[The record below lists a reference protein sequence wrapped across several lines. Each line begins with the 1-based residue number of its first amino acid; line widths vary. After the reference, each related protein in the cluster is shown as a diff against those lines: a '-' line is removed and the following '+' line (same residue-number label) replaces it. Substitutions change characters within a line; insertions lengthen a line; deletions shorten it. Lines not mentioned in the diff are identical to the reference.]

1 MKKQIILFLATF
13 LLLSLTA
20 CRSEAVQSPPAHTE
34 SEEAETLPGTQA
46 PENPFQPVL
55 PEFAGYTEAQLK
67 AQFTGK
73 SKEEL
78 TAAFGEFDIP
88 LYCRHGGIWLAP
100 DTSDVHLAV
109 YFDAD
114 GKAELV
120 KTVSRGGV
128 PSLEILM
135 LFDLPEIKSML
146 LGASEEAVLVSW
158 GRWDGILSGFLGSI
172 WETDAGQ
179 LILYYDTDG
188 AVMDVKIIK

>member
-1 MKKQIILFLATF
+1 M
-13 LLLSLTA
+13 
-20 CRSEAVQSPPAHTE
+20 
-34 SEEAETLPGTQA
+34 
-46 PENPFQPVL
+46 L

-78 TAAFGEFDIP
+78 TAAFGELDIP

-120 KTVSRGGV
+120 KTLPQNGV

-179 LILYYDTDG
+179 LILYYNPDG